1 MSAEYDVKLLDGI
14 VLVILLLGITRGLF
28 IGMVKEGFSMAGLG
42 AAILAAR
49 YGTQPASYLLED
61 LSQGAIG
68 PALAPWL
75 AGSAL
80 VIGAIVVMAL
90 ISRVVQRGVRAA
102 GLTWIDRSGG
112 ALLGA
117 AEGVLLSVL
126 VVLGAVFILGRGHS
140 TIEDSQSLA
149 LYDAARNYLQAHADE
164 LPGAG
169 ARKEWF

>member
-61 LSQGAIG
+61 LSQGVIG

-117 AEGVLLSVL
+117 AEGVLISVL

-140 TIEDSQSLA
+140 TLEDSQSLA
-149 LYDAARNYLQAHADE
+149 LYDAARNYLQEHADE